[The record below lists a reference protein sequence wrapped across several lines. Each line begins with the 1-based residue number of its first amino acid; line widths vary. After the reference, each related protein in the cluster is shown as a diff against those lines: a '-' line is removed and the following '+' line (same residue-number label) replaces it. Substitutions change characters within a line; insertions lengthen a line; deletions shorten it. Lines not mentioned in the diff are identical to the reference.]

1 MPPPDRLEAL
11 ATRAPPGSLEQRLAR
26 EVSGAQDAEAQ
37 VAALNDVLLEVDH
50 ALEASA
56 GWPRAGTR
64 IAAYGGMLLV
74 IIAVISRAGPV
85 AYFTLLALVLIATL
99 ASAAVGARARD
110 LGRAQRKDLDA
121 LIDAVYGRMPKGAPR
136 AKRRR

>member
-1 MPPPDRLEAL
+1 MKAL
-11 ATRAPPGSLEQRLAR
+11 AARAPPGSLEHRLAR
-26 EVSGAQDAEAQ
+26 EVSQAGDAEAQ

-50 ALEASA
+50 VLEASA

-74 IIAVISRAGPV
+74 LIAVISRASPV
-85 AYFTLLALVLIATL
+85 VYFTLLAFALIAAL

-121 LIDAVYGRMPKGAPR
+121 LIDAAYGRLPKGAPR